1 MSRLPLLQQLSPTA
15 IDARPLVEVVNWS
28 NLNEPRARREIAWI
42 ARRGSQLLVGG
53 ITLIAVLLGPTGP
66 ASAAGTP
73 MYRATL
79 YEAPL
84 AHQPAPGRYLP
95 LAGYQARAETP
106 PDPRSQQLAP
116 SEPADVA
123 ELLATLDLRTSR
135 SEERSQ
141 THTCGASPDPSTSQH
156 GDTGPT
162 GAGHRPVDA
171 AGAVPEK
178 THFSNLVMTGI

>member
-1 MSRLPLLQQLSPTA
+1 MALNKEPEKPMTCLPALRQFSPTA
-15 IDARPLVEVVNWS
+15 IDARPLVKVVNRS

-42 ARRGSQLLVGG
+42 ARRASQLLVGG
-53 ITLIAVLLGPTGP
+53 TTFFVMLLGPTGS

-106 PDPRSQQLAP
+106 PDPQSQLSARSGP
-116 SEPADVA
+116 VDVA
-123 ELLATLDLRTSR
+123 ELLATLGMRTSR
-135 SEERSQ
+135 SDGPNQNKCLERL
-141 THTCGASPDPSTSQH
+141 A
-156 GDTGPT
+156 
-162 GAGHRPVDA
+162 
-171 AGAVPEK
+171 
-178 THFSNLVMTGI
+178 

>member
-1 MSRLPLLQQLSPTA
+1 MTRLPVLQRFSPTA
-15 IDARPLVEVVNWS
+15 VDAHPLVKVVNRS

-53 ITLIAVLLGPTGP
+53 ITLVAMLLGPTWP

-123 ELLATLDLRTSR
+123 ELLAALGMRTSR
-135 SEERSQ
+135 SEDPKQ
-141 THTCGASPDPSTSQH
+141 TYTSGDSPDPSTSQH

-171 AGAVPEK
+171 GGAVSEK
-178 THFSNLVMTGI
+178 TKFSNLVMTKI